1 MSTPR
6 PAPPGFSR
14 SEWEEFA
21 EVGLIHLTDRVASD
35 SVTRYL
41 AAALDL
47 TARMVPSTKN
57 TNKVENVVAK
67 DERLQEMVDHD
78 AHIGY
83 AYDIFGDCTR
93 LSQNDIVVRQPGA
106 VVNEWHVDGPR
117 AVPFRTFSPVLPL
130 KLRIGYWLTD
140 VPGENMGNLVYLPRS
155 HRGDYRE
162 EHRGTGDLPGQQVLR
177 CAAGSITIF
186 HASLWHRV
194 QPNDSTTTR
203 VNVFLSYTP
212 SWVNGYFF
220 QDPGWAAALPRE
232 RRIIVRAYGNDQERF
247 IRPPAED
254 LPLFTDGQS
263 VVPGAEPHKVRRF
276 TRYERTL
283 AR

>member
-1 MSTPR
+1 MSTLR
-6 PAPPGFSR
+6 SAPSGFSPA
-14 SEWEEFA
+14 EWADFEET
-21 EVGLIHLTDRVASD
+21 GLIHLPGRVAPET
-35 SVTRYL
+35 VARYL
-41 AAALDL
+41 AVAEDL
-47 TARMVPSTKN
+47 TAGMVPSSKN

-67 DERLQEMVDHD
+67 DDRLQELIDQD

-83 AYDIFGDCTR
+83 AYDIFGDCLR

-117 AVPFRTFSPVLPL
+117 AVPFRAFSPVLPL

-140 VPGENMGNLVYLPRS
+140 VPAENMGNLVYLPGS
-155 HRGDYRE
+155 HRGDYGQ
-162 EHRGTGDLPGQQVLR
+162 EHWGTGDLPGQRVLR
-177 CAAGSITIF
+177 CTAGSLTVF

-194 QPNDSTTTR
+194 QPNESKATR
-203 VNVFLSYTP
+203 VNFFLSYTP

-220 QDPGWAAALPRE
+220 QDPAWAASLPRE
-232 RRIIVRAYGNDQERF
+232 RRIIVRAYGDDQERF
-247 IRPPAED
+247 IRPPKED
-254 LPLFTDGQS
+254 LPIFADGTRE
-263 VVPGAEPHKVRRF
+263 VPRAEAHKVRRL